1 MKIPAHRQHLTSL
14 SRFGRDERGAT
25 AILFAL
31 MVTPIL
37 CISLA
42 ALDYTTAYSRQNKLQ
57 DTADAATNAAAKLL
71 GGPHSEIEKTVRAY
85 MQANLPAENNTYSY
99 TLSFAP
105 EDKAL
110 TMHVNDKVPTSIMKM
125 AGIKEVDI
133 YVEST
138 AERQTPTDDGQGNRR
153 MMSPDAEETF
163 QKTLKNGY
171 QGSEREMREAE
182 EAMRQ
187 VIRELEQ
194 SGAEAQIRDLLSQFG
209 NY

>member
-1 MKIPAHRQHLTSL
+1 
-14 SRFGRDERGAT
+14 
-25 AILFAL
+25 
-31 MVTPIL
+31 
-37 CISLA
+37 
-42 ALDYTTAYSRQNKLQ
+42 
-57 DTADAATNAAAKLL
+57 
-71 GGPHSEIEKTVRAY
+71 
-85 MQANLPAENNTYSY
+85 
-99 TLSFAP
+99 
-105 EDKAL
+105 
-110 TMHVNDKVPTSIMKM
+110 
-125 AGIKEVDI
+125 
-133 YVEST
+133 
-138 AERQTPTDDGQGNRR
+138 